1 MSLLINFNKT
11 RKVGTIYYPEKM
23 IIRKFVLGKKNQKLI
38 KNEIRGINWY
48 SSLKKNLVSPDP
60 SYI

>member
-38 KNEIRGINWY
+38 KNEIKGINWY
-48 SSLKKNLVSPDP
+48 SSLKKKLK
-60 SYI
+60 